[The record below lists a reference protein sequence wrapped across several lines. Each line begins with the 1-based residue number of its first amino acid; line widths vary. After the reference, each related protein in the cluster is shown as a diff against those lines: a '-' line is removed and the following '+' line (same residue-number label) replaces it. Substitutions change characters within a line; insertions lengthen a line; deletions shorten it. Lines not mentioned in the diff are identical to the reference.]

1 VEKVEK
7 VLLMDR
13 LREGVACRVDV
24 AYRVD
29 AHAQALDVVDAGEV
43 VPGVVA
49 CHCGHARA
57 CVVLSG
63 ACFQFGNHSFV
74 Q

>member
-1 VEKVEK
+1 MCVEK
-7 VLLMDR
+7 VLPMDR
-13 LREGVACRVDV
+13 LWEGLAFRVG
-24 AYRVD
+24 

-43 VPGVVA
+43 PVVVA
-49 CHCGHARA
+49 CHCDHARA